1 MQLSKNRKIFS
12 RIFSTFPKPTSNF
25 EYCAKKDETQGL
37 LVSKT
42 IELRKR
48 GYLNA

>member
-12 RIFSTFPKPTSNF
+12 RIFPTFPKPTSNF
-25 EYCAKKDETQGL
+25 EYWAKKDETERL

-42 IELRKR
+42 IDCRKR
-48 GYLNA
+48 GYLNG